1 VRQAA
6 DGVTVE
12 PRPLPD
18 VLMYYVLQIAE
29 GSDLSAKHEVDQQ
42 LRKLREHTG

>member
-1 VRQAA
+1 VSRLNPGGLSATAA
-6 DGVTVE
+6 
-12 PRPLPD
+12 
-18 VLMYYVLQIAE
+18 MYYVLQIAQ